1 MYYSDDLIEEI
12 RSRNDIVDVISSY
25 VKLKKQGATYF
36 GLCPFHNEK
45 SPSFSVTPGKQMYYC
60 FGCGE
65 GGNVYSFIMKY
76 ENYSFVEDVKM
87 LADRAGITLPEAEY
101 SEEERKRADLRANL
115 LEINKKAAMY
125 FHHQLKSEKGKIGL
139 KYFNERGL
147 DNETIVR
154 FGLGYSTKTSNDLYQ
169 YMKTFGYSDDILKE
183 SGLFSFSEKGTY
195 DKFWNRVMFPILDI
209 NSRVIGFGGRVMGEG
224 EPKYL
229 NSPETKIFE
238 KSRNL
243 YGMNFARIS
252 RKPYL
257 LICEGYM
264 DVIAL
269 HRAGFTN
276 AVAALGTAFTDQ
288 HAMLIKRYV
297 KEVVLTFD
305 SDGAGRKAALRAI
318 PILKRAGIAMK
329 VLDMTP
335 YKDPDEF
342 IKNLGADE
350 YQKRIDNA
358 MNSFIFEI
366 KMMREQYDLDDPH
379 AKAEFYNNVANK
391 LLEFPDELE
400 RNVYIEAVSKEFMIP
415 FESLDKMVK
424 KLALSYS
431 GEGYTDRYNE
441 NEVNEE
447 IERDLKKSKKH
458 LEDGVKQAQKI
469 LLTWLIEDEN
479 IYGKIKDIISE
490 KDFVE
495 PLYYMV
501 AKMLFEQLESGAINP
516 AKILNQFTEED
527 EHREAAELFNTSL
540 REEMSSQEK
549 EKALNDTVYKVKK
562 NSLDYASRNAKEVS
576 ELQEIINEQKKL
588 QKIRI
593 IL

>member
-76 ENYSFVEDVKM
+76 ENYSFVEAVKM

-549 EKALNDTVYKVKK
+549 EKALNDIVYKVKK

>member
-76 ENYSFVEDVKM
+76 ENYSFVEAVKM

-209 NSRVIGFGGRVMGEG
+209 NSCVIGFGGRVMGEG

>member
-76 ENYSFVEDVKM
+76 ENYSFVEAVKM

-549 EKALNDTVYKVKK
+549 EKALNDTGYKVKK

>member
-1 MYYSDDLIEEI
+1 MSYSDDLIEEI

-76 ENYSFVEDVKM
+76 ENYSFVEAVKM

>member
-76 ENYSFVEDVKM
+76 ENYSFVEAVKM

-318 PILKRAGIAMK
+318 PILKRASIAMK

-431 GEGYTDRYNE
+431 GEGYTDRYN
-441 NEVNEE
+441 VNEE

>member
-1 MYYSDDLIEEI
+1 MYYSDELIEEI
-12 RSRNDIVDVISSY
+12 RSKNDVVDVISSY
-25 VKLKKQGATYF
+25 VKLKKQGSTYF

-45 SPSFSVTPGKQMYYC
+45 SPSFSVTPSKQMYYC

-76 ENYSFVEDVKM
+76 ENYTFVEAVKM
-87 LADRAGITLPEAEY
+87 LADRAGVALPEQEN
-101 SEEERKRADLRANL
+101 SEEERKKADLRTSL
-115 LEINKKAAMY
+115 LDIQKKAAMY
-125 FHHQLKSEKGKIGL
+125 FHHQLKSEKGAVGL
-139 KYFNERGL
+139 RYFHDRGL

-154 FGLGYSTKTSNDLYQ
+154 FGLGYSNKTSNDLYQ
-169 YMKTFGYSDDILKE
+169 YMKTFGYSDEILKE

-209 NSRVIGFGGRVMGEG
+209 NNRVIGFGGRVMGEG

-229 NSPETKIFE
+229 NSPETRIFE

-252 RKPYL
+252 KKSYL

-318 PILKRAGIAMK
+318 PILKKAGISIK

-342 IKNLGADE
+342 IKNMGAEE

-366 KMMREQYDLDDPH
+366 KMMREQYDLNDPH
-379 AKAEFYNNVANK
+379 GKSEFYNGVAVK

-400 RNVYIEAVSKEFMIP
+400 RNVYIEAVSREFMIP
-415 FESLDKMVK
+415 QDSLDKMVK
-424 KLALSYS
+424 KLALSYT
-431 GEGYTDRYNE
+431 GEGINAAEVSREADRDA
-441 NEVNEE
+441 
-447 IERDLKKSKKH
+447 RKAKKH

-469 LLTWLIEDEN
+469 LLTWLIEDEQ
-479 IYGKIKDIISE
+479 IYSKIKTYISE
-490 KDFVE
+490 KDFID
-495 PLYYMV
+495 PLYNIV
-501 AKMLFEQLESGAINP
+501 AKTLFEQLEEGILNP

-527 EHREAAELFNTSL
+527 EHRQAAELFNTSL
-540 REEMSSQEK
+540 REEMSMQEK
-549 EKALNDTVYKVKK
+549 EKALNDAVYKVKK
-562 NSLDYASRNAKEVS
+562 NSLDYAGRNVKDVR
-576 ELQEIINEQKKL
+576 ELQRIIEEQKNL

-593 IL
+593 SL

>member
-76 ENYSFVEDVKM
+76 ENYSFVEAVKM

-318 PILKRAGIAMK
+318 PILKRASIAMK

>member
-76 ENYSFVEDVKM
+76 ENYSFVEAVKM

-288 HAMLIKRYV
+288 HAMIIKRYV

-495 PLYYMV
+495 PLYYTV

>member
-76 ENYSFVEDVKM
+76 ENYSFVEAIKM

>member
-76 ENYSFVEDVKM
+76 ENYSFVEAVKM

-229 NSPETKIFE
+229 NSPETKLFE